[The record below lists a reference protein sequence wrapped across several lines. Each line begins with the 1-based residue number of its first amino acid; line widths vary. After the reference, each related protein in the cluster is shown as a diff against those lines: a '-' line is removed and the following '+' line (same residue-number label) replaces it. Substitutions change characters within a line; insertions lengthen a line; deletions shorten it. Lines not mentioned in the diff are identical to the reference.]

1 MSHPPTNGAIAA
13 AIPDRPDHAPTA
25 RRRSTRREQG
35 LNDREAAWREQRA
48 SDALER
54 AGGHQCLGSGRDAA
68 EQRRAREPHDSEQE
82 NPPTPES
89 VTQGTA
95 EKDQR
100 ASVSV

>member
-13 AIPDRPDHAPTA
+13 ATPDRPDHAPTA
-25 RRRSTRREQG
+25 RPRSLVCERG
-35 LNDREAAWREQRA
+35 LKDREAAWREQRA

-54 AGGHQCLGSGRDAA
+54 AGRHECLGRGRDAA

-95 EKDQR
+95 NEGSETR
-100 ASVSV
+100 A